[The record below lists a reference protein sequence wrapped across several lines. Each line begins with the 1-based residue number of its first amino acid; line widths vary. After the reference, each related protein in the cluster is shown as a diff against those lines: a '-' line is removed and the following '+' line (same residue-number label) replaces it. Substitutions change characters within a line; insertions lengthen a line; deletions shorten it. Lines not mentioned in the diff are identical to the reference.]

1 MLDFVS
7 VLPDAREGL
16 RRLSQVLS
24 GIVTNTRMSEV
35 RRGTS
40 QAFTAGGSFS
50 APAGSRMLSSED
62 AQLAQESVD
71 RLAALI
77 ALGPSSRTTNRIDS
91 EGAAGTGTGLP
102 DGPVAGAAPAPPHAA
117 EGPAPGLEGLP
128 EEQAEQY
135 LTEMYDVLLKCRVP
149 EALGELTAMATSALL
164 GASSRGGGG
173 GGSGAPGDNSGDR
186 GGGGDRGVDR
196 GGVGMYDEA
205 AINEEAIRRRSL
217 DLRLSLDAYTRDGNG
232 PSAPRPSTEG
242 LLCSQKLGGH
252 AQALLESICQMLLS
266 CVFDPI
272 WRHRDLLAQPKVR
285 DLIVALSC
293 SSLIPANASICIK
306 LRLLLCRQA
315 TLEAASHAWLLGFVS
330 KVFTGLCRCMKA
342 MVEFEACAALWAQL
356 GDAFAA
362 QLSVTKLVERFSAAA
377 AAVHPS
383 YLTWRPP
390 LPPGTPVDMG
400 LMGAG
405 ALGAGPGQQR
415 PGEIYLELCAAVEV
429 FLEGLFHLTWHFT
442 ARAEEAAAAGPPPP
456 LLVRDVLAAMEPEG
470 SGSVADLL
478 AAAAAAATATD
489 VRSGVLA
496 PLTALLGSSGVGSTT
511 SPAWPALVSGPAA
524 HSLAADWLAH
534 VVARLDGG
542 ELLTGAHGLA
552 PEVAA
557 AAPLLHKPG
566 PVDRDEL
573 PLLLS
578 VCLAVAAAGAP
589 AYLANGGGAAIQQAR
604 GSSNRQGGGRGGR
617 RSLEIIL
624 SAVTGGGGGGGGG
637 ISEGADVE
645 LMSSVTVRHANRL
658 LQLTARGLK
667 TMAATQDAELA
678 PYPAIHAAHS
688 CAVTLHKILKDDAV
702 AQARA
707 NPGSDWNT
715 ASLKPPSRSPSAAA
729 IAGEGSAGP
738 LFWPFVP
745 PPPKHTAL
753 LLDSFQAALLC
764 YSAFLHPDPDKDP
777 LTLRAV
783 ERCHEQ
789 LLELCTS
796 IGDDLRLGVAAVA
809 YAAHAGLLPALEAV
823 LRAAALT
830 CRLET
835 LRVLLTAVM
844 SSVPAL
850 QQLLLSRDGYI
861 FLTLRKLIIACVNLA
876 CPHPLEY
883 PMPAIQPPNSR
894 RSLTLILQQ
903 CASINPSTAASTA
916 PNSGQHAG
924 PPLARG
930 VLVPDW
936 VAYGTTAPSAHQ
948 AAAEG
953 AGVTAGPGRP
963 SMDSAGGRSS
973 RRNSGTSGAG
983 IYPSGRPLI
992 LPLAVDLLDTVSMLA
1007 RRFIEVH
1014 EGRVAA
1020 AANIHMDAMGNV
1032 LDWTT
1037 SCGRVGSGGSGS
1049 DDGCDGGKYPD
1060 GDVID
1065 GHEGGAAEDGEEDGG
1080 GDGRQPPGVSSGSI
1094 SSSTTTTRRRQSF
1107 EREATE
1113 LLPLAQLL
1121 PFGLWWLSGPLS
1133 DLVDALAQEVIND
1146 DGSGSLFGD
1155 QPAACGTGTGSSTAA
1170 VTSQRSHHP
1179 RASVRP
1185 IFISN
1190 PHLQADSRRGSID
1203 LQQQPPPA
1211 ATSAAASPPSYG
1223 KTDMRRRQSMDL
1235 SRSVPLSMR
1244 PVARGSI
1251 VNSLGGASGGGD
1263 AAAADTTALAPPSM
1277 RQTAWSSS
1285 PGVTPSSTLYGGE
1298 RSWVVLSRCADTLHT
1313 LFRLMVTVSDLN
1325 RRAPHSDWSALIAS
1339 LQPQQLLARAVQ
1351 LLVHGVQ
1358 LQRQQASFETNGR
1371 SSRFRG
1377 PPFPVLLSSLL
1388 SASVCGVQY
1397 GWLVPESFGIP
1408 SATID
1413 PAELEQLPYPAGAGT
1428 VQPLPPPPQPAP
1440 QHSGG
1445 GHGPVQGPL
1454 FSRVRRFTVISAN
1467 PEGRAYQWAMVGDE
1481 EVAAD
1486 AVNVLSEDGE
1496 DSGPVAAGSA
1506 AADGDGDEDAAAV
1519 GGGGGGGEADT
1530 CRGRP
1535 PRSVALLQAAAP
1547 GGAWSSLPPPP
1558 GPAVVPTRALQVL
1571 VSEYG
1576 SAADKVLFDLLLKG
1590 LSSKRNAGPTSAP
1603 AAATTATAPTAASA
1617 ADGGGGGSGDQ
1628 FFWVPPSRS
1637 IMLRTC
1643 SNPCCMN
1650 LSGLHEA
1657 QLRLAAC
1664 PRCGQEWYCSR
1675 HCQAMH
1681 WHTGHKAKCCV
1692 KWMGER
1698 VVS

>member
-7 VLPDAREGL
+7 VLPDAREGV

-24 GIVTNTRMSEV
+24 GIVINTRMSEV
-35 RRGTS
+35 RKGTS
-40 QAFTAGGSFS
+40 QSFTAGGSFS

-71 RLAALI
+71 RLAAII
-77 ALGPSSRTTNRIDS
+77 ALGPSSRTANRIDS
-91 EGAAGTGTGLP
+91 DGAAASGRGLP
-102 DGPVAGAAPAPPHAA
+102 DGPVAVGAPAHLHAA
-117 EGPAPGLEGLP
+117 EGPAPGLEDLS
-128 EEQAEQY
+128 EDQAEQY

-149 EALGELTAMATSALL
+149 DALGELTAMATSALL
-164 GASSRGGGG
+164 GPSSRGGGG
-173 GGSGAPGDNSGDR
+173 GSRVPGDNFGDR
-186 GGGGDRGVDR
+186 GGGGDRGFDC

-205 AINEEAIRRRSL
+205 AINEEAIRRRSM
-217 DLRLSLDAYTRDGNG
+217 DLRLSLDAYARDGNC

-293 SSLIPANASICIK
+293 SSLIAAEASICIK

-362 QLSVTKLVERFSAAA
+362 QLAVTKLVERFSAAA

-390 LPPGTPVDMG
+390 PPPGAPVDMG

-405 ALGAGPGQQR
+405 AVGAGPGQQR

-478 AAAAAAATATD
+478 AAAAAAATASD

-589 AYLANGGGAAIQQAR
+589 AYLANVGGAAVSPAR
-604 GSSNRQGGGRGGR
+604 GSFNRQGGGRGGR
-617 RSLEIIL
+617 RSLEVIL
-624 SAVTGGGGGGGGG
+624 NAVTRGGGGGGS
-637 ISEGADVE
+637 SERVDVE
-645 LMSSVTVRHANRL
+645 LTSVTVQHANRL

-688 CAVTLHKILKDDAV
+688 CAVALHTILKDDAA

-707 NPGSDWNT
+707 NPASDRNT
-715 ASLKPPSRSPSAAA
+715 AAQKPPSRSPSASA
-729 IAGEGSAGP
+729 IAGEESSGP
-738 LFWPFVP
+738 LGAFVP

-883 PMPAIQPPNSR
+883 PMPAVQPPNSR
-894 RSLTLILQQ
+894 RSLTLIVQQ

-924 PPLARG
+924 PPLGRG
-930 VLVPDW
+930 LVPDW

-953 AGVTAGPGRP
+953 GGVTAGPGRP
-963 SMDSAGGRSS
+963 SNDSAGGRSS
-973 RRNSGTSGAG
+973 RRNSGTSGASS
-983 IYPSGRPLI
+983 YPSGRPLI

-1020 AANIHMDAMGNV
+1020 AANIHMDAMGNA

-1037 SCGRVGSGGSGS
+1037 SCGKVGGGS
-1049 DDGCDGGKYPD
+1049 DDGYGGGKYPD
-1060 GDVID
+1060 GDVSD
-1065 GHEGGAAEDGEEDGG
+1065 GHEDGAAEDGEENGG
-1080 GDGRQPPGVSSGSI
+1080 KDGRQSVSSGSI
-1094 SSSTTTTRRRQSF
+1094 SSSTATTRRRRSF

-1121 PFGLWWLSGPLS
+1121 PFALWWLSGPLS

-1155 QPAACGTGTGSSTAA
+1155 PPAACGSGNGSSGAA
-1170 VTSQRSHHP
+1170 AASQRSHHP

-1185 IFISN
+1185 IFQSN
-1190 PHLQADSRRGSID
+1190 PHLQADSRRGSIE
-1203 LQQQPPPA
+1203 LQQQPA
-1211 ATSAAASPPSYG
+1211 AASAAASPPSYG

-1235 SRSVPLSMR
+1235 SRAGQLSVR

-1251 VNSLGGASGGGD
+1251 VNSLGGAGGGGD
-1263 AAAADTTALAPPSM
+1263 AAAANTAALLPPSM
-1277 RQTAWSSS
+1277 RQTPWSSP
-1285 PGVTPSSTLYGGE
+1285 PGVTSSSILYGEE

-1313 LFRLMVTVSDLN
+1313 LFRLLVTVSDLN
-1325 RRAPHSDWSALIAS
+1325 RRAPHPDWSALIDS

-1351 LLVHGVQ
+1351 LLVHGLQ
-1358 LQRQQASFETNGR
+1358 LQRQQTSSETNGR
-1371 SSRFRG
+1371 LSRLRG

-1388 SASVCGVQY
+1388 SVSVCGVQY

-1413 PAELEQLPYPAGAGT
+1413 PAELEQLPYPGGTGT
-1428 VQPLPPPPQPAP
+1428 VQPPPPPPQSAP

-1454 FSRVRRFTVISAN
+1454 FSRIRRFTVISAN

-1481 EVAAD
+1481 EVAAE
-1486 AVNVLSEDGE
+1486 AANILSEDGE
-1496 DSGPVAAGSA
+1496 DSGPAAAGSA

-1519 GGGGGGGEADT
+1519 VGGGGGEVET

-1590 LSSKRNAGPTSAP
+1590 LSSKRNAGSPSG
-1603 AAATTATAPTAASA
+1603 AAATTATATTAASA
-1617 ADGGGGGSGDQ
+1617 SASAAGGGGGGGGDQ
-1628 FFWVPPSRS
+1628 FFWVPPSQS

-1664 PRCGQEWYCSR
+1664 PRCTQVWYCSR

-1692 KWMGER
+1692 KWVGE
-1698 VVS
+1698 